1 MDTDYEQPHTFAID
15 IMKQEQEPLPLI
27 RISYN
32 GRVLR
37 EVPAFGLAQGH
48 MERKFRIGL
57 MGCSPMSNGCTVHF
71 DDISIEGDIE
81 RPSAGF
87 NCFEASAK
95 LV

>member
-1 MDTDYEQPHTFAID
+1 VNIDYKQPHKFAID

-32 GRVLR
+32 DRVLR
-37 EVPAFGLAQGH
+37 EVPAFGLAQGQ
-48 MERKFRIGL
+48 MDRKFRVGL
-57 MGCSPMSNGCTVHF
+57 MGCSPMSNGCMVHF
-71 DDISIEGDIE
+71 DEISIEGAIE
-81 RPSAGF
+81 RPSAGD

>member
-1 MDTDYEQPHTFAID
+1 VDTDYKKPHTFSID

-32 GRVLR
+32 DRVLR
-37 EVPAFGLAQGH
+37 EVPAFGLAQGQ
-48 MERKFRIGL
+48 MERKFRVGL

-71 DDISIEGDIE
+71 DEISIEGAIE
-81 RPSAGF
+81 RPSAGD
-87 NCFEASAK
+87 NCHEASAN

>member
-1 MDTDYEQPHTFAID
+1 VDTDYKRLHRFAID
-15 IMKQEQEPLPLI
+15 IMKQEQGHLPLI

-37 EVPAFGLAQGH
+37 EVPAFGLAQGQ
-48 MERKFRIGL
+48 MERRFRIGL
-57 MGCSPMSNGCTVHF
+57 MGCSPMSNGCMVHF
-71 DDISIEGDIE
+71 DEISLEGAIEQ
-81 RPSAGF
+81 PSAGD

>member
-1 MDTDYEQPHTFAID
+1 VDTDYKQPHRFAID

-37 EVPAFGLAQGH
+37 EVPAFGLAQGQ
-48 MERKFRIGL
+48 MERKFRVGL
-57 MGCSPMSNGCTVHF
+57 MGCSPMSNGCMVHF
-71 DDISIEGDIE
+71 DEISIEGAIE
-81 RPSAGF
+81 RPSAGD
-87 NCFEASAK
+87 NCYEASAN